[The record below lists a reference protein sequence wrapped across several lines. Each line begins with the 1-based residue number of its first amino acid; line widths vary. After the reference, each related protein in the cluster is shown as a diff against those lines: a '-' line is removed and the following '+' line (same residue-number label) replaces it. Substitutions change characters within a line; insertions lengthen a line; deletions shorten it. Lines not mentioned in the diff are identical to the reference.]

1 MSDRKKI
8 GQIGEDLA
16 ENYLRAHD
24 YKIIERNLRISYLEI
39 DIIAK
44 DQQRDEVVFFEVK
57 TRVNN
62 FKKEEDDDLKSSQI
76 EKIKKAMILYASP
89 RKIDLEK
96 MRLDYIYITLDKE
109 TGKARLKHY
118 KDALN

>member
-1 MSDRKKI
+1 MNSRKII

-16 ENYLRAHD
+16 ENYLRANS
-24 YKIIERNLRISYLEI
+24 YEIIGRNFRIGHLEI

-44 DQQRDEVVFFEVK
+44 DQQKDEIVFFEVK

-62 FKKEEDDDLKSSQI
+62 LKKEEDDDFKSGQI
-76 EKIKKAMILYASP
+76 EKIKKAMVLYASP

-96 MRLDYIYITLDKE
+96 MRLDYIYVALNKE
-109 TGKARLKHY
+109 TGKASLKHY